1 VVEIPWDV
9 CWQDFGI
16 QVHFLASLK
25 AHQRVN
31 HFLGMQN
38 IARKNTLSIN
48 LKRFKKAF
56 PDEYNFFPPTWLY
69 PSDFHEIQ
77 EYCKKK
83 QLKRNEMITNG
94 LMTEDEAKEDP
105 AVMLICKPEAGC
117 QGRGIFIARSCD
129 AMQLQIDEYFSR
141 KAKEY
146 EDYLKAEASYDT
158 ALLYSKTT
166 GAKKQ

>member
-1 VVEIPWDV
+1 
-9 CWQDFGI
+9 
-16 QVHFLASLK
+16 
-25 AHQRVN
+25 
-31 HFLGMQN
+31 
-38 IARKNTLSIN
+38 
-48 LKRFKKAF
+48 
-56 PDEYNFFPPTWLY
+56 
-69 PSDFHEIQ
+69 
-77 EYCKKK
+77 
-83 QLKRNEMITNG
+83 MITNG